1 MRTRVCAA
9 SARARRAERL
19 CHATT
24 LLTPGSCRLSRRW
37 QARRVSD
44 GQTFVIKQ
52 VLCASIKEA
61 NEALKEAKVL
71 GRLAHAGV
79 VKYEDVFL
87 DEALDQQSGG
97 RRLAVCIVMEL
108 CEMGDLTAY
117 LKDMRDVKR
126 QPMPEHLAL
135 RWIEEMSAALAYI
148 HAQKT
153 LHRDLK
159 PLNIFITRNSVKIGD
174 FGLARKVV
182 ADRMSCVMHMFYVY
196 LHTDICTYTCV

>member
-1 MRTRVCAA
+1 M
-9 SARARRAERL
+9 
-19 CHATT
+19 
-24 LLTPGSCRLSRRW
+24 
-37 QARRVSD
+37 SD

-108 CEMGDLTAY
+108 CEMGSLRDLLNDSKELAQREVSFFSQNRRSALARALSSGERRGIFWLENGYNYGTPDLTPTQFRSAFQFSFEIQQQA
-117 LKDMRDVKR
+117 LK
-126 QPMPEHLAL
+126 
-135 RWIEEMSAALAYI
+135 
-148 HAQKT
+148 
-153 LHRDLK
+153 LK
-159 PLNIFITRNSVKIGD
+159 L
-174 FGLARKVV
+174 
-182 ADRMSCVMHMFYVY
+182 
-196 LHTDICTYTCV
+196 

>member
-1 MRTRVCAA
+1 M
-9 SARARRAERL
+9 
-19 CHATT
+19 
-24 LLTPGSCRLSRRW
+24 
-37 QARRVSD
+37 
-44 GQTFVIKQ
+44 
-52 VLCASIKEA
+52 
-61 NEALKEAKVL
+61 
-71 GRLAHAGV
+71 
-79 VKYEDVFL
+79 
-87 DEALDQQSGG
+87 
-97 RRLAVCIVMEL
+97 
-108 CEMGDLTAY
+108 
-117 LKDMRDVKR
+117 KR

>member
-1 MRTRVCAA
+1 M
-9 SARARRAERL
+9 
-19 CHATT
+19 
-24 LLTPGSCRLSRRW
+24 
-37 QARRVSD
+37 SD

-108 CEMGDLTAY
+108 CEMGDLTA
-117 LKDMRDVKR
+117 
-126 QPMPEHLAL
+126 
-135 RWIEEMSAALAYI
+135 
-148 HAQKT
+148 
-153 LHRDLK
+153 
-159 PLNIFITRNSVKIGD
+159 
-174 FGLARKVV
+174 
-182 ADRMSCVMHMFYVY
+182 
-196 LHTDICTYTCV
+196 